1 MNRRSF
7 ALLGLFTFAAAAY
20 AQEAVDYRLPPEI
33 TPAAQRVYLEL
44 DPSTPEYSGTTTIRL
59 EVGSASEKIGV
70 HQIGL
75 DLREI
80 RLSGDGAVR
89 TLAATP
95 GDWDITWL
103 ADGQPIEPGEYELD
117 LAFSGRYSTDA
128 LGMHRVSFEGND
140 YVFTQMEAMYAR
152 RAFPLFDEPS
162 FKLPYTLEISAP
174 EGLTVVAN
182 TPVDS
187 SESEDG
193 WQRVRFMATKP
204 LPSYLLAW
212 AVGPLDRAPI
222 EGMSVPGF
230 VYTPQG
236 HTDELGFVLRET
248 PRIVA
253 SLEDYFGSE
262 YPFRKLDFVAVPE
275 FAFGAME
282 NPGLITYRTDLLL
295 VGDEVTGGTAEAVL
309 NVIAH
314 EVAHI
319 WYGDVVTMQWWNDL
333 WLNEAF
339 ATWMARTTLERLYPQ
354 FDPQLK
360 LPQAN
365 AFGAD
370 QQTAAKPI
378 RRVVRNNEEIFDG
391 LGLNYSKGHAIL
403 GMLES
408 YVGAEVWQRAIRKYV
423 SRYAWANATE
433 QDLWAIVSEVSGLDV
448 SRIAGDY
455 LNQPGFALV
464 SIDGNGEARQERYL
478 LPGRQAPDLDWSIPL
493 NVKYKVDGD
502 VRQTFY
508 LLDGKSGS
516 IDVPEDADWIF
527 PDAGGSGYYR
537 WTTDVDR
544 FYALVDDAAL
554 LSNREKIALLD
565 NSEALFNANRLSL
578 ADYLFVLERLLADP
592 YPLVFLPALEKLKGI
607 GDDYIDPS
615 TAPAFRAFVDDTLGG
630 RFAEVGAE
638 TKKDDTQAI
647 TQMRPRLLRMLG
659 EYGSDPAARAAARRL
674 TDRFLGDPASVDGD
688 LAREALRVT
697 ALNDDGTLYEDYIE
711 AYRTAATANQKTVV
725 LTSIYFDDPAIVH
738 RHLDYSI
745 SEAVSAGDTLTGVG
759 LYSAVLDD
767 NSVVFSWLDENFDAL
782 LAKIPAVYHA
792 LMPQVLGGGC
802 NPDSLERLNDFFADR
817 GEQFAGTLAKA
828 NEAADACIAR
838 RERHMPELRKFL
850 ARYEGSVIDDR

>member
-1 MNRRSF
+1 MRNRF
-7 ALLGLFTFAAAAY
+7 FFLLGLLSLAVTATG
-20 AQEAVDYRLPPEI
+20 QDSVDYRLPPAI
-33 TPAAQRVYLEL
+33 VPVAQHVHLML
-44 DPSTPEYSGTTTIRL
+44 DPSTPGYSGKTTIR
-59 EVGSASEKIGV
+59 VDVRSTSDRIGV
-70 HQIGL
+70 YQIGL
-75 DLREI
+75 DMSEI
-80 RLSGDGAVR
+80 
-89 TLAATP
+89 TLAGNGGVRRLASTP
-95 GDWDITWL
+95 GDWDMSWL
-103 ADGQPIEPGEYELD
+103 ADGQPIEAGEYSLTIE
-117 LAFSGRYSTDA
+117 FSGRYSTDA

-174 EGLTVVAN
+174 EGLTVIAN
-182 TPVDS
+182 TPVES
-187 SESEDG
+187 SISQDG
-193 WQRVRFMATKP
+193 WQRVTFMETKP
-204 LPSYLLAW
+204 LPSYLLAY

-222 EGMSVPGF
+222 EGMSVPGYI
-230 VYTPQG
+230 YTPRG
-236 HTDELGFVLRET
+236 HTDKLGFVLRET
-248 PRIVA
+248 PKIVA
-253 SLEDYFGSE
+253 SLEDYFGSD

-295 VGDEVTGGTAEAVL
+295 VGDEVSGATAEVVL

-319 WYGDVVTMQWWNDL
+319 WYGDVVTMEWWNDL

-339 ATWMARTTLERLYPQ
+339 ATWMARTTLEALYPQ

-370 QQTAAKPI
+370 QQTASKPI
-378 RRVVRNNEEIFDG
+378 RRTVRNNDEIFDG

-403 GMLES
+403 GMLEN
-408 YVGAEVWQRAIRKYV
+408 YVGPEVWQQAIRDYI

-433 QDLWAIVSEVSGLDV
+433 RDLWAVVSEVSGLDV

-464 SIDGNGEARQERYL
+464 SIDSGGEASQARYL
-478 LPGRQAPDLDWSIPL
+478 LPGREAPDLDWSIPL
-493 NVKYKVDGD
+493 NVKYKVDGN

-508 LLDGKSGS
+508 LLDGKTGS
-516 IDVPEDADWIF
+516 IDVPEDAEWIF

-537 WTTDVDR
+537 WATDVDR

-578 ADYLFVLERLLADP
+578 ADYLFVIERLLADP
-592 YPLVFLPALEKLKGI
+592 YPLVFLPSLEKLKAI
-607 GDDYIDPS
+607 GDDFIDPS
-615 TAPAFRAFVDDTLGG
+615 TAPSFRAFVDDTLGD

-638 TKKDDTQAI
+638 TRKDDSEAI

-674 TDRFLGDPASVDGD
+674 TDRFLDDPASVDTD

-697 ALNDDGTLYEDYIE
+697 ALADDGSLYDDYIDAYED
-711 AYRTAATANQKTVV
+711 AATANQKTVV
-725 LTSIYFDDPAIVH
+725 LTSIYFDDPAIIR
-738 RHLDYSI
+738 RHLDFSV
-745 SEAVSAGDTLTGVG
+745 SERVAAGDTLTGIG

-767 NSVVFSWLDENFDAL
+767 NSVVYAWLGENFDAL

-802 NPDSLERLNDFFADR
+802 SRDSLERLNGFFADR
-817 GEQFAGTLAKA
+817 GEQFAGALAKA
-828 NEAADACIAR
+828 NEAAEACIDR
-838 RERHMPELRKFL
+838 RKRHLPDLHTFL
-850 ARYEGSVIDDR
+850 ARYAGSTAGAQ